1 MWGFGK
7 GNGNS
12 EMIRRQ
18 IKGRGIKNREVL
30 DAMSKVD
37 RKDFVPDDQVAIAY
51 EDRPVPLMPGA
62 TVSQPYIVAL
72 MTELLEVVPH
82 HRAMEIGTGS
92 GYQAAV
98 LSHLAREV
106 IGVEMQPELVAY
118 ARERLQKSGC
128 RNVTVV
134 QGDGWQGHAAGA
146 PYDRIV
152 VTAAPESVPTALLD
166 QLAVNGRMVI
176 PVGSRH
182 MQELEVIDKLPGDEL
197 RHAKYSMVQF
207 VPLVSSG
214 EESE

>member
-7 GNGNS
+7 GNGNL

-18 IKGRGIKNREVL
+18 IKGRGIKGHKVL

-37 RKDFVPDDQVAIAY
+37 RKDFVPHDQIAIAY

-72 MTELLEVVPH
+72 MTQLLDVQPQ
-82 HRAMEIGTGS
+82 HRVMEIGTGS

-106 IGVEMQPELVAY
+106 IGVEMQPELVEY
-118 ARERLQKSGC
+118 ARERLRRSGC
-128 RNVTVV
+128 QNVTIV
-134 QGDGWQGHAAGA
+134 QGDGWQGYADDA

-182 MQELEVIDKLPGDEL
+182 MQELEVIDKLSGDEL

-207 VPLVSSG
+207 VPLVSS
-214 EESE
+214 SEQSE